1 MRRGISESFRFWR
14 LVYERMALMVRSVA
28 MVDHVEYKSR
38 TSWGTALWRGLRR
51 RCPSC
56 GQGAIFSGY
65 VRVQGHCADCGLN
78 FATYRSDD
86 APAYFTIVIV
96 GHVIVPAMLIL
107 EQTAHPAA
115 WVHMA
120 AWLPLTLGLT
130 LALLPRVKGA
140 LLGVQ
145 WMLGVK
151 S

>member
-1 MRRGISESFRFWR
+1 
-14 LVYERMALMVRSVA
+14 MV
-28 MVDHVEYKSR
+28 EQGEIPFKKSW
-38 TSWGTALWRGLRR
+38 SAALWRGLRQ

-56 GQGAIFSGY
+56 GGGSIFAGY
-65 VRVQGHCADCGLN
+65 VRVHHHCATCGLDLSV
-78 FATYRSDD
+78 FRSDD
-86 APAYFTIVIV
+86 APAYFTIVVV
-96 GHVIVPAMLIL
+96 GHVIVPSMLIL

-120 AWLPLTLGLT
+120 LWLPLTLGLT

-145 WMLGVK
+145 WALGVK